1 MKKLQDET
9 VIKKETNETEKN
21 ISKEYE
27 KILPKIEETKE
38 KEEIKNPLKNKT
50 LEDIMTNDFDT
61 DELFENTKITPNK
74 TVKEEIKNSVKEELP
89 LWNMDVSENKE
100 IAKPKEEV
108 KEEPPKEETI
118 DLFKEEEVPKK
129 IEVPEPIPKETKE
142 VSKKASSIYD
152 ILENNSNIIWKT
164 TDTSKNNNKIPVIGN
179 NKLKPEIINN
189 NDNIS
194 FPDLKKKEGEVLWKE
209 TL

>member
-1 MKKLQDET
+1 MKKERSNL
-9 VIKKETNETEKN
+9 KKLILILLGISLLLGGTIFIIYKN
-21 ISKEYE
+21 NKN
-27 KILPKIEETKE
+27 TKE
-38 KEEIKNPLKNKT
+38 EVVDIFKEE
-50 LEDIMTNDFDT
+50 
-61 DELFENTKITPNK
+61 
-74 TVKEEIKNSVKEELP
+74 
-89 LWNMDVSENKE
+89 
-100 IAKPKEEV
+100 KEEV

-129 IEVPEPIPKETKE
+129 IEVPEPIPKETAE

>member
-1 MKKLQDET
+1 MKLYEVET
-9 VIKKETNETEKN
+9 G
-21 ISKEYE
+21 
-27 KILPKIEETKE
+27 
-38 KEEIKNPLKNKT
+38 
-50 LEDIMTNDFDT
+50 
-61 DELFENTKITPNK
+61 KITIN
-74 TVKEEIKNSVKEELP
+74 EI
-89 LWNMDVSENKE
+89 
-100 IAKPKEEV
+100 
-108 KEEPPKEETI
+108 KEEPREGDFSE
-118 DLFKEEEVPKK
+118 EEEVPKK
-129 IEVPEPIPKETKE
+129 IEVPEPIPKETAE

>member
-74 TVKEEIKNSVKEELP
+74 TVKEEIKNTVKEELP
-89 LWNMDVSENKE
+89 LWNMDVLENKE

-129 IEVPEPIPKETKE
+129 IEVPEPIPKETAE

-152 ILENNSNIIWKT
+152 ILEII
-164 TDTSKNNNKIPVIGN
+164 VI
-179 NKLKPEIINN
+179 
-189 NDNIS
+189 
-194 FPDLKKKEGEVLWKE
+194 
-209 TL
+209 

>member
-1 MKKLQDET
+1 M
-9 VIKKETNETEKN
+9 
-21 ISKEYE
+21 
-27 KILPKIEETKE
+27 
-38 KEEIKNPLKNKT
+38 
-50 LEDIMTNDFDT
+50 
-61 DELFENTKITPNK
+61 
-74 TVKEEIKNSVKEELP
+74 
-89 LWNMDVSENKE
+89 
-100 IAKPKEEV
+100 
-108 KEEPPKEETI
+108 
-118 DLFKEEEVPKK
+118 
-129 IEVPEPIPKETKE
+129 EVPEPIPKETKE

>member
-1 MKKLQDET
+1 MNNNFTPEEKLRIIDLLAVTQSKEEFLDT
-9 VIKKETNETEKN
+9 VNKLLSEESKKET
-21 ISKEYE
+21 
-27 KILPKIEETKE
+27 LPPQEESIPLPEDTK
-38 KEEIKNPLKNKT
+38 
-50 LEDIMTNDFDT
+50 
-61 DELFENTKITPNK
+61 
-74 TVKEEIKNSVKEELP
+74 VV
-89 LWNMDVSENKE
+89 
-100 IAKPKEEV
+100 
-108 KEEPPKEETI
+108 EEPPKEETI

-129 IEVPEPIPKETKE
+129 IEVPEPIPKETAE

>member
-1 MKKLQDET
+1 M
-9 VIKKETNETEKN
+9 
-21 ISKEYE
+21 
-27 KILPKIEETKE
+27 
-38 KEEIKNPLKNKT
+38 
-50 LEDIMTNDFDT
+50 
-61 DELFENTKITPNK
+61 LFR
-74 TVKEEIKNSVKEELP
+74 S
-89 LWNMDVSENKE
+89 
-100 IAKPKEEV
+100 
-108 KEEPPKEETI
+108 
-118 DLFKEEEVPKK
+118 LFKEEEVPKK
-129 IEVPEPIPKETKE
+129 IEVPEPIPKETAE